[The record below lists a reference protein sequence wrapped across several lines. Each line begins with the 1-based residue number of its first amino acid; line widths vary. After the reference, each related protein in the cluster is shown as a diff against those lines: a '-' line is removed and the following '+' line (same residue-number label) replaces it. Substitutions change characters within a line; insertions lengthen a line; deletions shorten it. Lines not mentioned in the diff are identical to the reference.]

1 MTHVLAAF
9 FSLVG
14 CTVQIVGELPRVAPT
29 VVVAN
34 PQLANAF
41 GAQQPQAAALLSV
54 IPGYFS
60 D

>member
-1 MTHVLAAF
+1 VTTQLNTPNFDRIARE
-9 FSLVG
+9 
-14 CTVQIVGELPRVAPT
+14 GELPRVAPT